1 MTLSQA
7 VTTVRRW
14 WWLLLA
20 SIVVGAVVAY
30 AVSSLVTPS
39 YRATTTLLVSQ
50 QQTPGVV
57 QLNDLQASER
67 LATTFSRLVTVRPV
81 LERAVRDAG
90 LAMTPEDLGKRISV
104 DNPRTTQLLDVHATD
119 SNPEEAARLAN
130 AVAAAFIATN
140 AEVLNSSPG
149 VVSIVE
155 SALPPENPESP
166 RKLMNAALGAIL
178 ALLVAG
184 GVALLLEYLD
194 DTVKTSEEVF
204 ELVGLPTLGFV
215 EQFSG
220 VKSATDQLQAA
231 TRPRS
236 SIAEAYRQ
244 VRTNISYSLD
254 LDSGPRVVLVTSP
267 GPSEGKT
274 TTIANLAVV
283 IGLTGRRVIVV
294 DTDLRRPT
302 LHRVF
307 GLRNTAGLTNLL
319 LSQEPNTQQVAQ
331 RTVYHNVSVIAAG
344 PIPPNPSELLGS
356 GRTARVLDQLRAQY
370 DVVLLDSPPALV
382 VTDASVLAH
391 LVDAIALVVRA
402 GHTRTGALPATVTT
416 IAQSGQPILG
426 VVLNRVTARARSYYY
441 YGGYGRRGYYRA
453 EDEELTLQQGS
464 PTPGG
469 ASPGPQTEH
478 GSYRPAADAVDD
490 PGGYD
495 SSRPPARGSEAGYAR
510 D

>member
-1 MTLSQA
+1 ML
-7 VTTVRRW
+7 RRW
-14 WWLLLA
+14 WWLLVA
-20 SIVVGAVVAY
+20 SIVVGAAVAFG
-30 AVSSLVTPS
+30 VSTLLTPS

-81 LERAVRDAG
+81 IERALSDGG
-90 LAMTPEDLGKRISV
+90 LTMTAEELASRITV
-104 DNPRTTQLLDVHATD
+104 DNPRTTQLLEVNATASD
-119 SNPEEAARLAN
+119 PIEAARLAN
-130 AVAAAFIATN
+130 AVAEAFIVTN
-140 AEVLNSSPG
+140 TEVLNSSPG

-155 SALPPENPESP
+155 SALPPGSPESP
-166 RKLMNAALGAIL
+166 RMLLNAALGGLL
-178 ALLVAG
+178 ALMVAA

-194 DTVKTSEEVF
+194 DTVKSSEEIF
-204 ELVGLPTLGFV
+204 DLVGLPTLGFV
-215 EQFSG
+215 EQFRD
-220 VKSATDQLQAA
+220 VKVATDQLQAA
-231 TRPRS
+231 NRPRS

-254 LDSGPRVVLVTSP
+254 LDSSSRVLLVTSP
-267 GPSEGKT
+267 GPGEGKT

-283 IGLTGRRVIVV
+283 IGLTGRRVVVV

-307 GLRNTAGLTNLL
+307 GLRNSAGLTNLL
-319 LSQEPNTQQVAQ
+319 LSQDPNPQQVAQ
-331 RTVYHNVSVIAAG
+331 RTVHHNVSVIAAG

-356 GRTARVLDQLRAQY
+356 ARTVRVLDQLRAQY

-402 GHTRTGALPATVTT
+402 GHTRSGALPATVTT
-416 IAQSGQPILG
+416 MAQSGQPILG
-426 VVLNRVTARARSYYY
+426 VVLNRVTAHAGSYYY
-441 YGGYGRRGYYRA
+441 YGGYGRRGYYHA
-453 EDEELTLQQGS
+453 EDEEQAAQSSTQASAQATLARRGD
-464 PTPGG
+464 TNG
-469 ASPGPQTEH
+469 ATAEGYTA
-478 GSYRPAADAVDD
+478 AADAGHGEQPGALPQPESD
-490 PGGYD
+490 PEYV
-495 SSRPPARGSEAGYAR
+495 R